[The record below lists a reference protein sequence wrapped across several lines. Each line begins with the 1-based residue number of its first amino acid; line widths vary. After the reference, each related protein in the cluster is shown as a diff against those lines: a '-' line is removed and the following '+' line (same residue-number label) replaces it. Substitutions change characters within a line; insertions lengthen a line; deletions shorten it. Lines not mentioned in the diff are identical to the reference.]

1 MFIILTLLIG
11 EKASYSHLTFLVSV
25 PVFMN
30 TPHIFLFLVSLTF
43 VGRAHAS
50 ALLTCCWLLSPC
62 PALGTQETVLCPLHC
77 SCSPLLWVSRPP
89 DQLHTNKADGPEN
102 TCPALVFRPSAS
114 TSFHKTS
121 RQLLSDTSP
130 SALAG
135 SHQGSIHVVHF
146 IKSFH

>member
-11 EKASYSHLTFLVSV
+11 EKASYSHLTFLVPV

-30 TPHIFLFLVSLTF
+30 TPHICLFLVSLTF
-43 VGRAHAS
+43 VGRARTS
-50 ALLTCCWLLSPC
+50 ALLTCCWPLSPC
-62 PALGTQETVLCPLHC
+62 PALGTQEIVLCPLHC
-77 SCSPLLWVSRPP
+77 SCSLLWVSRPP

-102 TCPALVFRPSAS
+102 ACPALVFRRSAP
-114 TSFHKTS
+114 TSFPKTS
-121 RQLLSDTSP
+121 CQLLSDTSS
-130 SALAG
+130 SALVG